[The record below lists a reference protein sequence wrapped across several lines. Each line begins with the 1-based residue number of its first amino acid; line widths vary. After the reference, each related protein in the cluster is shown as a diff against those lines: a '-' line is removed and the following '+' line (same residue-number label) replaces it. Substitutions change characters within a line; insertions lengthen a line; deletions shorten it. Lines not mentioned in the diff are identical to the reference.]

1 MIGAA
6 DADGFSIRFDRAAL
20 LTAPP
25 KLVALVE
32 TPDVAVGPGAVDPKK
47 RRVVTATGLSSR
59 ARADRRMCSIPPI
72 WLDLVLVPHA
82 LVFCTQVLMS
92 THEDKANDYD
102 FDRDGLANEDTEK
115 DGDAGPLC
123 ANPLYSSP
131 APRVDIDASIMSEY
145 LGRAV
150 EVLRTM
156 HPMFHFHN

>member
-6 DADGFSIRFDRAAL
+6 DADGFSIRFDRAAI

-25 KLVALVE
+25 KLVALAE
-32 TPDVAVGPGAVDPKK
+32 TPDVAVGPGAVDPRK
-47 RRVVTATGLSSR
+47 RRVVTATGFSSR

-102 FDRDGLANEDTEK
+102 FDHDGLANEDTE
-115 DGDAGPLC
+115 LC

-131 APRVDIDASIMSEY
+131 APCVDIDASIMSEY

-156 HPMFHFHN
+156 HPMFHFHD